1 MQILYCVY
9 PEVQKK
15 VFYGQKRKQIG
26 AILRNLFER
35 KVIHIVEAEIC
46 PDHVHMLVEISPRL
60 KCTVLWDT

>member
-9 PEVQKK
+9 PGVQKK
-15 VFYGQKRKQIG
+15 VFYGQKRKRIG
-26 AILRNLFER
+26 VILRNLFER

-46 PDHVHMLVEISPRL
+46 PDHVHMLIEISPRL